1 MRRFTASK
9 ILQGMLLCGIIVAAS
24 TTRAAQNSKQNST
37 PTNPQTNP
45 APIDPRS
52 ISLVLLAEGRPRGS

>member
-1 MRRFTASK
+1 
-9 ILQGMLLCGIIVAAS
+9 VAAS